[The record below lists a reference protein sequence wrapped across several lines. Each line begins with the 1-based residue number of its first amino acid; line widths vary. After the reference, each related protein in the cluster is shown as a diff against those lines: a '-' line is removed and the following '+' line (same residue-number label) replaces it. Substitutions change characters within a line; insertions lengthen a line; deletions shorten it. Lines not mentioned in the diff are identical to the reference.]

1 MGGIVSCDFLDC
13 GAKVCDEGLLI
24 VGVCG
29 KLITEALGGWLANDD
44 ELKDGRKA
52 ADDAVDAKSVR
63 REHEVGP
70 VGGGKNVVAELSN
83 EVELA
88 LDSTGVAG

>member
-1 MGGIVSCDFLDC
+1 M
-13 GAKVCDEGLLI
+13 CDEGSLA
-24 VGVCG
+24 VGVSG
-29 KLITEALGGWLANDD
+29 KLITEALGSWLTKDD
-44 ELKDGRKA
+44 VLKDRRKA
-52 ADDAVDAKSVR
+52 ADDAVYAKSVR
-63 REHEVGP
+63 REHQVGP